1 MTARMVPAAAL
12 TRFVVASRY
21 MPVYLALILL
31 VVVAAIWVPETLS
44 PVALSAIA
52 PFGALL
58 AITALGQMLV
68 IMTGGIDLSTPG
80 TLTLAA
86 MIMAGVGQQSDSR
99 IWIAIL
105 AAVGAA
111 AAIGLVNGILVGGLK
126 LNALIVTLATGQI
139 VVGVISRYVS
149 TFPVRFALIGLIQD
163 FWKNTNWRLYPTL
176 WHR

>member
-1 MTARMVPAAAL
+1 MTARTMPSAAV

-52 PFGALL
+52 PFAALL

-80 TLTLAA
+80 TADA
-86 MIMAGVGQQSDSR
+86 RGDDHGR
-99 IWIAIL
+99 GRR
-105 AAVGAA
+105 AVRQPH
-111 AAIGLVNGILVGGLK
+111 LDRDPHGG
-126 LNALIVTLATGQI
+126 GRRRRSS
-139 VVGVISRYVS
+139 G
-149 TFPVRFALIGLIQD
+149 
-163 FWKNTNWRLYPTL
+163 W
-176 WHR
+176 

>member
-1 MTARMVPAAAL
+1 MTARMVPSSAL

-80 TLTLAA
+80 TLDARGDDHGRRRRAVRQPHLDRDPH
-86 MIMAGVGQQSDSR
+86 GGGRRRPHRVGQRD
-99 IWIAIL
+99 
-105 AAVGAA
+105 
-111 AAIGLVNGILVGGLK
+111 
-126 LNALIVTLATGQI
+126 
-139 VVGVISRYVS
+139 
-149 TFPVRFALIGLIQD
+149 P
-163 FWKNTNWRLYPTL
+163 
-176 WHR
+176 HRWASG